1 MNESNT
7 NPEHYKKHPSG
18 VECIQVSQH
27 FNFNLGNVIKYVWRA
42 DHKAGV
48 EDLEKAK
55 RYLEFEIE
63 KRKSDDSKKQSGAN
77 LTIPQILYN
86 DPKCRNCKHWE
97 RDSRLLPDE
106 GNCRHVEQSLD
117 ITTGSYSCEH
127 YEP

>member
-7 NPEHYKKHPSG
+7 NPDHYKKHPSG

-42 DHKAGV
+42 DHKAGI

-63 KRKSDDSKKQSGAN
+63 RRKSDENAPPSGAN
-77 LTIPQILYN
+77 LTIPVVN
-86 DPKCRNCKHWE
+86 AFKPRCRNCRHWKVRSVE
-97 RDSRLLPDE
+97 MDSGE
-106 GNCRHVEQSLD
+106 CIHVEQERGR
-117 ITTGSYSCEH
+117 TPGNYSCEH

>member
-1 MNESNT
+1 MSAA

-42 DHKAGV
+42 DHKAGI

-63 KRKSDDSKKQSGAN
+63 RRKSDKPKLAN
-77 LTIPQILYN
+77 TIPIITYA
-86 DPKCRNCKHWE
+86 DPKCRNCRHWRE
-97 RDSRLLPDE
+97 FGPGAYR
-106 GNCRHVEQSLD
+106 GQCVHVEQTKDHTSGD
-117 ITTGSYSCEH
+117 YSCEH